1 MSFTGS
7 PRIRKRDFNKNIPTV
22 LYVTRKL
29 VKYLQLGFLKLYLF
43 QLRVNRPIDSC
54 DLAPTLLGLKI
65 RCGFYL
71 LVMKK
76 NLKPSDTT
84 FMD

>member
-1 MSFTGS
+1 M
-7 PRIRKRDFNKNIPTV
+7 
-22 LYVTRKL
+22 

-65 RCGFYL
+65 RCGYL
-71 LVMKK
+71 PLSHEEKTKTLATLHLWINANDKVIGA
-76 NLKPSDTT
+76 PDY
-84 FMD
+84 